1 MKIYINNKFREEI
14 VDNIRSLTIINLSDK
29 PLYVGSHSL
38 SSDLKVLGAPV
49 QAAGMLHIPIWYSKT
64 LYIEGQEC
72 RVEYIASSRY
82 SDPSQPPLMT
92 WGSFTFDYDGYAEN
106 DDSKE
111 WKAAC
116 NHKFVNVSLNQI
128 VMECYHC
135 GAPQPKQKD

>member
-1 MKIYINNKFREEI
+1 MKIYINSKFREEI
-14 VDNIRSLTIINLSDK
+14 VCKDGSLTIINLSDK

-38 SSDLKVLGAPV
+38 SSDLKVLGVPV
-49 QAAGMLHIPIWYSKT
+49 QAAGMLHIPIWCSKT
-64 LYIEGQEC
+64 LYIEGQGC
-72 RVEYIASSRY
+72 RVDYTTPS
-82 SDPSQPPLMT
+82 SDPSQLYSMT